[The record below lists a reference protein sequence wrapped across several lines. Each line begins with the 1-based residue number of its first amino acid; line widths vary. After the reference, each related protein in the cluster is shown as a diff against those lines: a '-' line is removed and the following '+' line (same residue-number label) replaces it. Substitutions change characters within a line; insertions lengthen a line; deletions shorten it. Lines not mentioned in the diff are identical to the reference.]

1 MRYFFEEYAFDTDR
15 RELHRGTRPVPVTP
29 QVFDL
34 LDYLILHRDHVVS
47 KDDLVSAVWNG
58 RIVSDAA
65 LTTRLNAART
75 AIGDD
80 GDKQRLIKTLPR
92 KGFRF
97 VGPVEEERKP
107 ATTSASWAVPNDG
120 AAQSTFSP
128 PHLSIVVLPFSNL
141 SGDPKQDYFVDGVTE
156 SLTTDLSRI
165 RGSFVIGRHTA
176 FTYKGKA
183 VDLKQ
188 IGRDLNVRYVLEGSV
203 LRGGNQIRVNV
214 QLVDAETGTHLWTD
228 RFDKPITDVFEMQD
242 EVTARIAIALD
253 APLIQAEARRG
264 ERSLHPDALDF
275 YFQGQNYLNQGLT
288 AKYIALARRFFQQA
302 LALDPE
308 NIAALVGIANVEL
321 LDVTNFMVNDRGSRL
336 AKVEATLIKVLSMAP
351 HHALAH
357 LLLAGLQ
364 LFTNREMLAIRECER
379 ALELDRNLAYAHAML
394 GFAKVFIG
402 RGGES
407 EADIQQAFRLSPR
420 DINAHRWMHLLGVV
434 KLILGADTEAVE
446 CLRRS
451 LEANRNFAIAHFQF
465 AAALALVGSVEEAR
479 AAALAGFALDPDFTI
494 RRTKGL
500 ALTSDPTFRAG
511 SKRIREGMLM
521 AGIPEG

>member
-15 RELHRGTRPVPVTP
+15 RELHRGTDLVSITP

-34 LDYLILHRDHVVS
+34 LDYLIHNRERVVS
-47 KDDLVSAVWNG
+47 KDDLISAVWNG

-65 LTTRLNAART
+65 LTTRLNAARA
-75 AIGDD
+75 AIGDG

-92 KGFRF
+92 RGFRF
-97 VGPVEEERKP
+97 IGAVHEGQRSAAAP
-107 ATTSASWAVPNDG
+107 ANSQNDDP
-120 AAQSTFSP
+120 AQRPFSP
-128 PHLSIVVLPFSNL
+128 PHLSIVVLPFTNL
-141 SGDPKQDYFVDGVTE
+141 SGDTEQDYFVDGVTE

-165 RGSFVIGRHTA
+165 RGAFVIGRHTA

-203 LRGGNQIRVNV
+203 RRGQNRLRVNV
-214 QLVDAETGTHLWTD
+214 QLVDAETRTHLWTD
-228 RFDKPITDVFEMQD
+228 QFDKPVTDLFEMQD
-242 EVTARIAIALD
+242 EVTARIATALN
-253 APLIQAEARRG
+253 APLIEAEAQRG
-264 ERSLHPDALDF
+264 QRSLHPDALDF
-275 YFQGQNYLNQGLT
+275 YFQGQNYLNQGVT
-288 AKYIALARRFFQQA
+288 PKYIALARRFFEQA

-321 LDVTNFMVNDRGSRL
+321 QDVTNFMVDDRGSRL
-336 AKVEATLIKVLSMAP
+336 AQVEATLIKVLSVAP
-351 HHALAH
+351 RHAFAH
-357 LLLAGLQ
+357 LILAGLQ
-364 LFTNREMLAIRECER
+364 LFTNRATLAVRECEQ
-379 ALELDRNLAYAHAML
+379 ALELDRNLAYAHAFL

-402 RGGES
+402 RGAES
-407 EADIQQAFRLSPR
+407 EAHIQQALHLSPR

-446 CLRRS
+446 WLRRS
-451 LEANRNFAIAHFQF
+451 LEANRNYPFAHFQF
-465 AAALALVGSVEEAR
+465 AAALALAGSVEEAR

-500 ALTSDPTFRAG
+500 SLSPDPTFRAG

-521 AGIPEG
+521 AGIPED